1 MIGTLRISEREF
13 EKFSDLVYR
22 RAGINLHQG
31 KKQLVQARLGKIIRH
46 HGLSSFR
53 DYYEEVLTDDSGDK
67 LCELLDRISTN
78 HTYFFRE
85 HNHLHQLTNTILP
98 EIVSLE
104 GVRKSNELRLW
115 SAGCSTGEEPY
126 SIAIHLLE
134 YGRLP
139 AEMRVRILATDLSK
153 SVIAIADRGIYR
165 DEKLTNVPPHLRRK
179 YFQKGRGSWTGYYRV
194 DKTIRSLITFRKF
207 NLIETFPFRG
217 QFEVIFCRNVM
228 IYFDKQ
234 VQQEVVNKFFQVV
247 KPGGYFVVGHSES
260 LSGIQ
265 HHFKYIAPTIYKRPL

>member
-1 MIGTLRISEREF
+1 MNGTLKISDSEF

-22 RAGINLHQG
+22 RAGINLHPG
-31 KKQLVQARLGKIIRH
+31 KKQLVQARLGKIIRRY
-46 HGLSSFR
+46 GLSSFR
-53 DYYEEVLTDDSGDK
+53 DYYEVVLNDGTGNK
-67 LCELLDRISTN
+67 LIELLDRISTN

-85 HNHLHQLTNTILP
+85 QDHLDQLINTILP
-98 EIVSLE
+98 DILSLAS
-104 GVRKSNELRLW
+104 VRKANEIRLW

-126 SIAIHLLE
+126 SIAIYLLE

-139 AEMRVRILATDLSK
+139 AGMRVRILATDLSTK
-153 SVIAIADRGIYR
+153 VIEIADRGIYQ
-165 DEKLTNVPPHLRRK
+165 EGKLRNVPSQLIRK
-179 YFQKGRGSWTGYYRV
+179 YFQRGQGSSAGYYRV
-194 DKTIRSLITFRKF
+194 DKTVRSLITFRKF
-207 NLIETFPFRG
+207 NLIDAFPFRG

-234 VQQEVVNKFFQVV
+234 MQRRVVNKFSEVV

-265 HHFKYIAPTIYKRPL
+265 HQLKYIAPTIYRKPL